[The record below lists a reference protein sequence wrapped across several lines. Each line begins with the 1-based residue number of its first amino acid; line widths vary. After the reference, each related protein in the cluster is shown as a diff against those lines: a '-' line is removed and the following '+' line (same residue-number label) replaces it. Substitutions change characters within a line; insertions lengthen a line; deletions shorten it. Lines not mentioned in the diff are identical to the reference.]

1 MKKEILELSTKK
13 SIHPT
18 IEVKVDGKTYCNNPL
33 SHELFEQIEN
43 FDISIEEGKLSALYK
58 QVQLIF
64 PVPTEI
70 LDKLDVRDVR
80 SLLEYANEKMLDMAP
95 KTEKGKA
102 EKNVSK
108 PGADVSA

>member
-18 IEVKVDGKTYCNNPL
+18 IEIRVDGKTYHNNPL

-43 FDISIEEGKLSALYK
+43 FDVVVEEGKLSALYK

-64 PVPTEI
+64 PVPMEI
-70 LDKLDVRDVR
+70 LDKLDVRDIR
-80 SLLEYANEKMLDMAP
+80 SLLEYANERILDMAP

-102 EKNVSK
+102 EKNASK
-108 PGADVSA
+108 PGAESSA